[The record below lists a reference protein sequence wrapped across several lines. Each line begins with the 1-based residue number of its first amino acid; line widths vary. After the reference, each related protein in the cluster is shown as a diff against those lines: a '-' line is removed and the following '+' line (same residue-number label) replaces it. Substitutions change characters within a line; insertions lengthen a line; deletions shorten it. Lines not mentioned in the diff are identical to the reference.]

1 MTFLYRIHRKKHSVV
16 DQSRDESIPNVQE
29 NLEKKPIEMEDKIG
43 RQQVFENIGRSAYLV
58 VNNITTLHFR
68 IFLSNYWLTKIRK
81 KKNRKETKTICNFNE
96 KKFIKLHASLF
107 LFFFIFIYP
116 YIIFI
121 I

>member
-43 RQQVFENIGRSAYLV
+43 RQQVFENIGRSTYLV
-58 VNNITTLHFR
+58 VNNIITLHFR

-81 KKNRKETKTICNFNE
+81 KKTGKRRRQFAILTKKN
-96 KKFIKLHASLF
+96 L
-107 LFFFIFIYP
+107 
-116 YIIFI
+116 
-121 I
+121 